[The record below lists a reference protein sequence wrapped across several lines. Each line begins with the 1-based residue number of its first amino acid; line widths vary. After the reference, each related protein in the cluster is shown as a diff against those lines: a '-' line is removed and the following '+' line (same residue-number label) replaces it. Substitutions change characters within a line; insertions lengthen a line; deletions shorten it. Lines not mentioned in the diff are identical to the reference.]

1 MIARVIAQRWMSGW
15 TALGALTTVAAGG
28 ACALAIGGAPAP
40 RAAVAASRTA
50 APARLAMSFEAN
62 RGQAPRAV
70 DFLAHGD
77 GFAVGLGRGEVRVA
91 LSSPQGRLS
100 HVRLATP
107 GGRLGTPVAAGP
119 RTGRVSYLVG
129 DRSRWLRDVPTFTGV
144 RYHGVWPGIDLA
156 FRGTDG
162 SLEYDLDV
170 APHADPR
177 AIDLTLPGATS
188 IRGDGQGGAI
198 VRARGGATLRMAPP
212 VSFQNGPG
220 GRTPVPSR
228 LLVGGGHVRV
238 ALGAYDRSQA
248 LVIDP
253 SVAFSTFG
261 GGHSTVATGVGAD
274 AANNVYI
281 AGNAAQGDDLATT
294 AGSIQ
299 TTYGG
304 GYDDVFVQKL
314 NPSGTAVQYAT
325 YLGSVHEDYAYGLA
339 VDGAGNAYV
348 TGTTNAPSGA
358 GAFPTTGGAFQT
370 AYGGGYFDG
379 FVAKLNPSGTGLTY
393 STLIGGAGQDGSYGI
408 GLGADGSAYLTGNFP
423 NFHGCDGLATAK
435 ISPSGGALSWFSC
448 TPGAVGHGVAV
459 DPSGN
464 VYVGGLA
471 QAAMTT
477 TSGVVQTALQGPMYA
492 NNSFVEKFTS
502 GGTLVYRT
510 FLAGGASASNSG
522 EAIAV
527 DAAGNAYLTGVS
539 TAPFPTTAGAV
550 QTTSPGGNDA
560 YVIKLNPTAS
570 AVVYSTLLGGSS
582 TDHGYGITVDGA
594 GHAYVTGSAA
604 EGYPTTGDA
613 AQGYYAGG
621 SGDAFLTELAAD
633 GKSLVY
639 STYLGGNGQDSGH
652 AAAMAPNGNV
662 LVAGGAGGPFPVTVG
677 AANMTANSGAF
688 VTEIGAPV
696 PGGGG
701 GTVTTGTGTG
711 GGGTPSTDP
720 PGTPGPTTT
729 APGLVLTLTTS
740 KGEQITVTTAEGQ
753 EAYAELDRHLLGG
766 LTGDDMAR
774 LLANGGF
781 SVQIPL
787 TYPAYPGAYS
797 GSGSAS
803 PSGIPGYNGQ
813 GVGGGS
819 PVGYDSAAKKKVKPV
834 VLFSFKKSFAKLGT
848 YKFKVKLTK
857 AGMKLM
863 RAAVKAKKKLK
874 VSVSV
879 SVAAKGHKTVRH
891 TSSVTLKPGKQ
902 RGK

>member
-1 MIARVIAQRWMSGW
+1 VLAQRWISGW
-15 TALGALTTVAAGG
+15 TALGALATVAVGG
-28 ACALAIGGAPAP
+28 ACAVAIGGPSSAPHHAAAP
-40 RAAVAASRTA
+40 RTA
-50 APARLAMSFEAN
+50 GPARLAMSFEAN
-62 RGQAPRAV
+62 HGQAPRAV

-77 GFAVGLGRGEVRVA
+77 GFAVGLGRGAVRVA
-91 LSSPQGRLS
+91 LSSPTGRLS

-119 RTGRVSYLVG
+119 RAGRVNYLVG
-129 DRSRWLRDVPTFTGV
+129 DRSRWLRDVPTFSGV
-144 RYHGVWPGIDLA
+144 RYRSVWPGIDLA

-170 APHADPR
+170 AAHADPR
-177 AIDLTLPGATS
+177 AINLTLPGATS
-188 IRGDGQGGAI
+188 VRSDGHGGAL
-198 VRARGGATLRMAPP
+198 VHARGGARLRMAPP
-212 VSFQNGPG
+212 VSFQHGPG
-220 GRTPVPSR
+220 GQTPVASR
-228 LLVGGGHVRV
+228 LVVGNGHVRV
-238 ALGAYDRSQA
+238 ALGAYDRSQP

-261 GGHSTVATGVGAD
+261 GGHSSIATGVGTD

-281 AGNAAQGDDLATT
+281 TGNAAQGDDLTTT
-294 AGSIQ
+294 AGTVQ
-299 TTYGG
+299 GAYGG
-304 GYDDVFVQKL
+304 GYDDVFVEKL

-325 YLGSVHEDYAYGLA
+325 YLGSTHEDYAYGLA
-339 VDGAGNAYV
+339 VDGAGDTYI

-358 GAFPTTGGAFQT
+358 GAFPTTAGAFQT
-370 AYGGGYFDG
+370 AYGTGSADG
-379 FVAKLNPSGTGLTY
+379 FVAKLNPSGTGLVY
-393 STLIGGAGQDGSYGI
+393 STLVGGAGQDGSYGI
-408 GLGADGSAYLTGNFP
+408 AVGADGSAYFTGNFP
-423 NFHGCDGLATAK
+423 SFHSCDGLATGK
-435 ISPSGGALSWFSC
+435 ISPSGDALSWFTC

-477 TSGVVQTALQGPMYA
+477 TGGVVQSTLQGPMYA
-492 NNSFVEKFTS
+492 NNSFVEKLTS
-502 GGTLVYRT
+502 GGALVYRT
-510 FLAGGASASNSG
+510 FLGGGSTASNSG
-522 EAIAV
+522 EGIAV

-539 TAPFPTTAGAV
+539 TAPFPTTTGAV

-560 YVIKLNPTAS
+560 YVIKLNPTAT
-570 AVVYSTLLGGSS
+570 AVVYATLLGGSN
-582 TDHGYGITVDGA
+582 TDHGYGIAVDGA
-594 GHAYVTGSAA
+594 GHAYVTGEAA
-604 EGYPTTGDA
+604 EGFPVTGDA
-613 AQGYYAGG
+613 AQSYFAGG
-621 SGDAFLTELAAD
+621 FGDAFVSELAAD

-662 LVAGGAGGPFPVTVG
+662 LVAGGAGGPFPVTIG
-677 AANMTANSGAF
+677 AADTTANSGAF
-688 VTEIGAPV
+688 VAEVGAPV
-696 PGGGG
+696 PGGG
-701 GTVTTGTGTG
+701 TITTGDG
-711 GGGTPSTDP
+711 GPTTTSTDP
-720 PGTPGPTTT
+720 SGTPAPTTT

-740 KGEQITVTTAEGQ
+740 HGDHITVTTAEGQ

-766 LTGDDMAR
+766 LSGDDMAR

-819 PVGYDSAAKKKVKPV
+819 PVGYDSAAKKKAKPV
-834 VLFSFKKSFAKLGT
+834 VLFSFKKNFAKLGT
-848 YKFKVKLTK
+848 YTFKVKLTK
-857 AGMKLM
+857 AGTKLL

-891 TSSVTLKPGKQ
+891 TSSVTLKPGKAK

>member
-1 MIARVIAQRWMSGW
+1 MIARVTAQRWISGW
-15 TALGALTTVAAGG
+15 TALGALATVAVGG
-28 ACALAIGGAPAP
+28 ACAVAIGGSAAP
-40 RAAVAASRTA
+40 REAAAASRMA

-77 GFAVGLGRGEVRVA
+77 GFAVGLGRGEVRVS

-107 GGRLGTPVAAGP
+107 GGRLGTPVADGP
-119 RTGRVSYLVG
+119 RAGRVSYLVG
-129 DRSRWLRDVPTFTGV
+129 DRSRWLRDVPTFSGV
-144 RYHGVWPGIDLA
+144 RYRAVWPGVDLA

-162 SLEYDLDV
+162 SLEYDLHV

-188 IRGDGQGGAI
+188 VRGDGRGGAI
-198 VRARGGATLRMAPP
+198 VSARGGAALRMAPP
-212 VSFQNGPG
+212 VSFQNGAG
-220 GRTPVPSR
+220 GQTAVASR
-228 LLVGGGHVRV
+228 LVVDGGHVRV
-238 ALGAYDRSQA
+238 ALGAYDRSRA

-261 GGHSTVATGVGAD
+261 GGKSSIATGVGAD
-274 AANNVYI
+274 AADNVYI

-294 AGSIQ
+294 AGSVQ
-299 TTYGG
+299 GTYGG

-325 YLGSVHEDYAYGLA
+325 YLGSTHEDYAYGLA
-339 VDGAGNAYV
+339 VDDAGNTYV

-358 GAFPTTGGAFQT
+358 GAFPTTAGAFQT
-370 AYGGGYFDG
+370 GYGGGYFDG

-408 GLGADGSAYLTGNFP
+408 AIGADGSAHLTGNFP
-423 NFHGCDGLATAK
+423 NFHSCDGLATGK
-435 ISPSGGALSWFSC
+435 ISPSGGALGWFTC

-459 DPSGN
+459 DPSGD

-477 TSGVVQTALQGPMYA
+477 TSGVVQSALQGEMYA

-510 FLAGGASASNSG
+510 FLGGGATASNSG
-522 EAIAV
+522 EGIAV

-539 TAPFPTTAGAV
+539 TAPFPTTSGAL
-550 QTTSPGGNDA
+550 QTTSPGGDDA

-582 TDHGYGITVDGA
+582 TDHGYGIAVDGA

-604 EGYPTTGDA
+604 QGFPTTGDA
-613 AQGYYAGG
+613 AQDYYAGG
-621 SGDAFLTELAAD
+621 SGDAFLSELAAD

-639 STYLGGNGQDSGH
+639 STYLGGNGQDSGR

-677 AANMTANSGAF
+677 AADTTANSGAF
-688 VTEIGAPV
+688 LAEIGAPV
-696 PGGGG
+696 PGGGA
-701 GTVTTGTGTG
+701 GTVTTGTG
-711 GGGTPSTDP
+711 GGGTTSTDP
-720 PGTPGPTTT
+720 SGTPGPTAT

-740 KGEQITVTTAEGQ
+740 KGETITVKTAEGQ

-774 LLANGGF
+774 LLRNGGF
-781 SVQIPL
+781 SIQIPL

-819 PVGYDSAAKKKVKPV
+819 PIGYSAAKKKVKPV
-834 VLFSFKKSFAKLGT
+834 VLFSFKKNFAKLGT

>member
-1 MIARVIAQRWMSGW
+1 MRGR
-15 TALGALTTVAAGG
+15 TALGALATVAVGG
-28 ACALAIGGAPAP
+28 ACAVAIGGAPAP
-40 RAAVAASRTA
+40 QQATAASRTA
-50 APARLAMSFEAN
+50 GPARLAMSFEAN

-107 GGRLGTPVAAGP
+107 GGRLGTPVADSP
-119 RTGRVSYLVG
+119 HTGRVSYLVG
-129 DRSRWLRDVPTFTGV
+129 DRSRWLRDVPTFSGV
-144 RYHGVWPGIDLA
+144 RYRAVWPGIDLA
-156 FRGTDG
+156 FRGTGG
-162 SLEYDLDV
+162 SPEYDFHV
-170 APHADPR
+170 APRADPR
-177 AIDLTLPGATS
+177 AIDLTVPGATS
-188 IRGDGQGGAI
+188 VRGDGQGGAV

-212 VSFQNGPG
+212 VSFQQDPD
-220 GRTPVPSR
+220 RQTPVASR
-228 LLVGGGHVRV
+228 LVVAGGHVRV
-238 ALGAYDRSQA
+238 ALGAYDRSRA

-261 GGHSTVATGVGAD
+261 GGKSSIATGVGAD

-281 AGNAAQGDDLATT
+281 AGNAAQGNDLATT
-294 AGSIQ
+294 AGSVQ
-299 TTYGG
+299 SAYGG

-325 YLGSVHEDYAYGLA
+325 YLGSAHEDYAYGLA
-339 VDGAGNAYV
+339 VDGAGNAYI

-358 GAFPTTGGAFQT
+358 GAFPTTTNAFQT

-393 STLIGGAGQDGSYGI
+393 STLVGGAGQDGSYGI
-408 GLGADGSAYLTGNFP
+408 AIGADGSASFTGNFP
-423 NFHGCDGLATAK
+423 NFGGCDGLATGK
-435 ISPSGGALSWFSC
+435 LSPSGGGLSWFAC

-477 TSGVVQTALQGPMYA
+477 TSGVVQSTLQGEAYA
-492 NNSFVEKFTS
+492 NNSFVEKFSS

-510 FLAGGASASNSG
+510 FLGGGATASNSG

-527 DAAGNAYLTGVS
+527 DVAGNAYLTGVS
-539 TAPFPTTAGAV
+539 TAAPFPTTSGAL

-560 YVIKLNPTAS
+560 YVIKLNPTATQ
-570 AVVYSTLLGGSS
+570 VVYSTLLGGTG
-582 TDHGYGITVDGA
+582 TDHGYGIAVDGA
-594 GHAYVTGSAA
+594 GDAYVTGSAA
-604 EGYPTTGDA
+604 QELPLTDDA
-613 AQGYYAGG
+613 AQSYYAGG
-621 SGDAFLTELAAD
+621 SGDAFLSELAAD

-677 AANMTANSGAF
+677 AADTTANSGAF
-688 VTEIGAPV
+688 VAEIGAPV

-701 GTVTTGTGTG
+701 PITTGTGGSTTTG
-711 GGGTPSTDP
+711 STDP
-720 PGTPGPTTT
+720 SGTPGPTAT

-740 KGEQITVTTAEGQ
+740 KGETITVKTAEGQ

-774 LLANGGF
+774 LLRNGGF

-834 VLFSFKKSFAKLGT
+834 VLFSFKKNFAKLGT

-891 TSSVTLKPGKQ
+891 TSSVVLKPGKAK

>member
-1 MIARVIAQRWMSGW
+1 MIARVIAQRWISGW
-15 TALGALTTVAAGG
+15 TALGALTTVVAGG
-28 ACALAIGGAPAP
+28 ACAVAIGGASAP
-40 RAAVAASRTA
+40 RDAVAASRTA
-50 APARLAMSFEAN
+50 GPARLAMSFEAN
-62 RGQAPRAV
+62 RGQAPRSV

-77 GFAVGLGRGEVRVA
+77 GFAVGLGHGEVRLA
-91 LSSPQGRLS
+91 LSSPRGRLS

-107 GGRLGTPVAAGP
+107 GGTLGKPAADGP
-119 RTGRVSYLVG
+119 RIGGVSYLVG
-129 DRSRWLRDVPTFTGV
+129 DRSRWLRGVPTFAGV
-144 RYHGVWPGIDLA
+144 RYRGVWPGIDLA

-188 IRGDGQGGAI
+188 VRGDGQGGAI
-198 VRARGGATLRMAPP
+198 VGARGGATLRMAPP
-212 VSFQNGPG
+212 VSFQDGPG
-220 GRTPVPSR
+220 GRTPVASR
-228 LLVGGGHVRV
+228 LLVGDGHVRV

-261 GGHSTVATGVGAD
+261 GGHSSIATGVGAD

-294 AGSIQ
+294 AGSVQ

-304 GYDDVFVQKL
+304 GYTDVFVQKL
-314 NPSGTAVQYAT
+314 NPSGTAVRYAT
-325 YLGSVHEDYAYGLA
+325 YLGSAHEDSAYGLA
-339 VDGAGNAYV
+339 VDGAGNAYI
-348 TGTTNAPSGA
+348 TGMTNAPSGA
-358 GAFPTTGGAFQT
+358 GAFPTTAGAFQT
-370 AYGGGYFDG
+370 GYGGGYYDG

-408 GLGADGSAYLTGNFP
+408 GLGADGSAYFTGNFP
-423 NFHGCDGLATAK
+423 NFHGCDGLATGK
-435 ISPSGGALSWFSC
+435 ISPSGGALSWFTC

-459 DPSGN
+459 DPVDN

-477 TSGVVQTALQGPMYA
+477 TSGVAQPAFQGAMYA

-510 FLAGGASASNSG
+510 FLGGGASASNSG

-527 DAAGNAYLTGVS
+527 DATGNAYLTGVS

-560 YVIKLNPTAS
+560 YVIKLNPSAS

-582 TDHGYGITVDGA
+582 TDHGYGIAVDGA
-594 GHAYVTGSAA
+594 GRAYVTGEAA
-604 EGYPTTGDA
+604 EGLPVTGDA
-613 AQGYYAGG
+613 AQGYFAGG
-621 SGDAFLTELAAD
+621 FGDAFLSELAAD

-652 AAAMAPNGNV
+652 AATMAPNGNV

-677 AANMTANSGAF
+677 AADATANSGAF
-688 VTEIGAPV
+688 VAEIGAPV

-701 GTVTTGTGTG
+701 GTITTGTGT

-729 APGLVLTLTTS
+729 APDLVLTLTTS
-740 KGEQITVTTAEGQ
+740 KGEVITVKTAEGQ
-753 EAYAELDRHLLGG
+753 AAYAELDRHLLGG

-781 SVQIPL
+781 SIQIPL

-834 VLFSFKKSFAKLGT
+834 MLFSFKKNFAKLGT

-891 TSSVTLKPGKQ
+891 TSSVTLKPGKA
-902 RGK
+902 RRK

>member
-1 MIARVIAQRWMSGW
+1 
-15 TALGALTTVAAGG
+15 
-28 ACALAIGGAPAP
+28 
-40 RAAVAASRTA
+40 
-50 APARLAMSFEAN
+50 
-62 RGQAPRAV
+62 
-70 DFLAHGD
+70 
-77 GFAVGLGRGEVRVA
+77 
-91 LSSPQGRLS
+91 
-100 HVRLATP
+100 
-107 GGRLGTPVAAGP
+107 
-119 RTGRVSYLVG
+119 
-129 DRSRWLRDVPTFTGV
+129 
-144 RYHGVWPGIDLA
+144 
-156 FRGTDG
+156 
-162 SLEYDLDV
+162 
-170 APHADPR
+170 
-177 AIDLTLPGATS
+177 
-188 IRGDGQGGAI
+188 
-198 VRARGGATLRMAPP
+198 
-212 VSFQNGPG
+212 
-220 GRTPVPSR
+220 
-228 LLVGGGHVRV
+228 
-238 ALGAYDRSQA
+238 
-248 LVIDP
+248 
-253 SVAFSTFG
+253 
-261 GGHSTVATGVGAD
+261 
-274 AANNVYI
+274 
-281 AGNAAQGDDLATT
+281 
-294 AGSIQ
+294 
-299 TTYGG
+299 
-304 GYDDVFVQKL
+304 
-314 NPSGTAVQYAT
+314 
-325 YLGSVHEDYAYGLA
+325 LA
-339 VDGAGNAYV
+339 VDGAGNTYI

-358 GAFPTTGGAFQT
+358 GAFPTTPNAFQT

-379 FVAKLNPSGTGLTY
+379 FVAKLNPSGTALTY

-408 GLGADGSAYLTGNFP
+408 AIGADGSAFFTGNFP
-423 NFHGCDGLATAK
+423 NFHGCDGLATGK
-435 ISPSGGALSWFSC
+435 ISPSGGALSWFAC

-459 DPSGN
+459 DPNGN

-477 TSGVVQTALQGPMYA
+477 TSGVVQPLFQGAMYA

-510 FLAGGASASNSG
+510 FLGGGATASNSG
-522 EAIAV
+522 EGIAV

-539 TAPFPTTAGAV
+539 TAPFPTTAGAL

-560 YVIKLNPTAS
+560 YVIKLNPSAS
-570 AVVYSTLLGGSS
+570 AVVYSTLLGGTG
-582 TDHGYGITVDGA
+582 TDHGYGIAVDGA
-594 GHAYVTGSAA
+594 GHAYATGEAA
-604 EGYPTTGDA
+604 EGFPLTGDA
-613 AQGYYAGG
+613 AQSYFAGG
-621 SGDAFLTELAAD
+621 FGDAYLSELAAD

-652 AAAMAPNGNV
+652 AAATAPNGNV

-677 AANMTANSGAF
+677 AADTTANSGAF
-688 VTEIGAPV
+688 VAEIGAPV

-701 GTVTTGTGTG
+701 PITTGAGNT
-711 GGGTPSTDP
+711 STDP
-720 PGTPGPTTT
+720 SGTPGPTTT

-740 KGEQITVTTAEGQ
+740 KGETITVKTAEGQ

-834 VLFSFKKSFAKLGT
+834 VLFSFKKTFAKLGT

-863 RAAVKAKKKLK
+863 RAAVKANKKLK

-891 TSSVTLKPGKQ
+891 TSSVTLKPGKK